1 VQETTV
7 RHLLTIATTL
17 LVLAGAGLLV
27 NAFYPLAALL
37 GVVLILTYI
46 LLGPVNLMEK
56 GLLVLFRLR
65 APRPGKAVQQAA
77 SLQTAPRQGDMDAR
91 LPERPRPR
99 TPETTRF
106 RRAAGI
112 HPRALAVLLV
122 YLVFFVSLTLGGA
135 AYLPLLGRQL
145 GELSRRLGSQTVDF
159 SNRVIDWAEHSAARG
174 AIRTLFAR
182 EIQEAERQG
191 LLHPH
196 VPGRP
201 VASAST
207 PPQSTLSE
215 APRDGS
221 VTPEEKEVIQHSV
234 IQSTITQLENA
245 LTAAL
250 PNFVSLM
257 GGTFNGLL
265 YGLAGA
271 LLMFY
276 LLSDGRRVREDVLA
290 LFPPAA
296 RHTADYLLKSFHQV
310 MFAFIKGQVM
320 LGVLTGVYMGT
331 VYSLFHVPY
340 AILLGVL
347 FAVAELLPIVGTWI
361 GIGIGLMVILFNMEP
376 IVALW
381 VWLCS
386 YAYQTVK
393 DNILAPKVVG
403 DVMGLHPL
411 VIVLA
416 LVIGAQAAGLLG
428 VLMALP
434 MASAVNVVIRLLL
447 HKDEQEKALPGTPP
461 DSPQAPTGP
470 AHA

>member
-1 VQETTV
+1 MQETTV

-17 LVLAGAGLLV
+17 LVLGGVGMLI

-56 GLLVLFRLR
+56 GLLVLFRLQEPL
-65 APRPGKAVQQAA
+65 AGYLPK
-77 SLQTAPRQGDMDAR
+77 R
-91 LPERPRPR
+91 LRRRVLE
-99 TPETTRF
+99 ESRF

-122 YLVFFVSLTLGGA
+122 YLVFFVSLILGGA
-135 AYLPLLGRQL
+135 ASLPILGRQL
-145 GELSRRLGSQTVDF
+145 GEMSRKLGSQTVEF
-159 SNRVIDWAEHSAARG
+159 SNRAIDWAEHSAARG
-174 AIRTLFAR
+174 AIRALFAR
-182 EIQEAERQG
+182 EIQEAERQR
-191 LLHPH
+191 LLRHP
-196 VPGRP
+196 
-201 VASAST
+201 ASPPSLPQTKAST
-207 PPQSTLSE
+207 SENAPLESMLSE
-215 APRDGS
+215 RPRDGS
-221 VTPEEKEVIQHSV
+221 VTPEEKEVIQDSV
-234 IQSTITQLENA
+234 IQSTITQLESA

-250 PNFVSLM
+250 PNFISLM

-265 YGLAGA
+265 YGLTGA

-276 LLSDGRRVREDVLA
+276 LLSDGRRIRENIIT

-296 RHTADYLLKSFHQV
+296 HNTVDYLLKSFHQV
-310 MFAFIKGQVM
+310 MFSFIKGQVM
-320 LGVLTGVYMGT
+320 LGLLTGVYMGIIYT
-331 VYSLFHVPY
+331 LFKVPY
-340 AILLGVL
+340 ALLLGVL

-361 GIGIGLMVILFNMEP
+361 GISIGLMVILFNMEP

-386 YAYQTVK
+386 YAYQTIK

-416 LVIGAQAAGLLG
+416 LVIGAQVAGLLG

-447 HKDEQEKALPGTPP
+447 RKDGQEKNRAENASSGNQ
-461 DSPQAPTGP
+461 SPTGP